1 MAFEPHGLNNT
12 VTDVMW
18 KKSKRSY
25 IAKTFHLCS
34 TPIYFY
40 RPHYSQAGHFPISTA
55 AHFTSSSSLSSYFV
69 FFLSSYFHFLLL
81 QCLAVEHPGR
91 RRWCAFCAALNPL
104 QLGSTLRLLNHLG
117 EKPENVSASEHVWCL
132 PAFLAG
138 VQLATGTYRR
148 TVTLVMAFG
157 TKSGKKAI
165 QAAFLWDQD
174 QYDNLGI
181 CTVSPCFAGSSLIL
195 AAGTR
200 RQSLQSRPWPGT
212 RALENMKWISNW
224 LDNVELSSPHF
235 KTLISCTLL
244 TIS

>member
-1 MAFEPHGLNNT
+1 MDWIIQWLMWCGKNQSA
-12 VTDVMW
+12 VTLL
-18 KKSKRSY
+18 K
-25 IAKTFHLCS
+25 
-34 TPIYFY
+34 
-40 RPHYSQAGHFPISTA
+40 
-55 AHFTSSSSLSSYFV
+55 HFTCAQPQSIFTALTTRRLDIFQSRQRRILLHLLLYHLTLSSSLSFYFI

-81 QCLAVEHPGR
+81 QCTAVEHPGR

-117 EKPENVSASEHVWCL
+117 EKPENKSASEHVWCL

-181 CTVSPCFAGSSLIL
+181 CTVSPCFAGLSLIL

-212 RALENMKWISNW
+212 CSWENMKWISNW
-224 LDNVELSSPHF
+224 LDNVESTFPEFYFL
-235 KTLISCTLL
+235 LAIS
-244 TIS
+244 